1 MHTSHI
7 SPIFLFQMIWGF
19 LRFITHTQFLIGPS
33 NFQYWKEKHWSINEK
48 LFYIDDF
55 MEQCTLVGNS
65 ALHTTLYCT
74 QSHWHSARALPHLSL
89 ISRGDRMKTTLR
101 PHFHSTRFKIVGCIQ
116 IFSSILPL
124 SIELLHFIIL
134 PFPLSATLCFA
145 KFASECKVWID
156 VGGREAQGI

>member
-1 MHTSHI
+1 
-7 SPIFLFQMIWGF
+7 MIWGF

-33 NFQYWKEKHWSINEK
+33 NFQYWKKNIGQSMRSFFILMTSWNNVLWLAILH
-48 LFYIDDF
+48 YIRLYIAHNPIDILREPSPIF
-55 MEQCTLVGNS
+55 HSYRVG
-65 ALHTTLYCT
+65 TEWK
-74 QSHWHSARALPHLSL
+74 QLS
-89 ISRGDRMKTTLR
+89 LR
-101 PHFHSTRFKIVGCIQ
+101 PHFHSTRFKIVCCIQ
-116 IFSSILPL
+116 IFSSILPV